1 MGDYVPGGIKQQFG
15 IMHQEA
21 DRDIAEA
28 RRMGA
33 ETKTM
38 LEETQRMNKDTD
50 LALINSFME
59 GLIEFIETKEQ
70 EEKRK

>member
-38 LEETQRMNKDTD
+38 LE
-50 LALINSFME
+50 
-59 GLIEFIETKEQ
+59 
-70 EEKRK
+70 

>member
-1 MGDYVPGGIKQQFG
+1 MGDYVPEGIKQQFE

-33 ETKTM
+33 ETEKM

-59 GLIEFIETKEQ
+59 GLIEFIETKEGL
-70 EEKRK
+70 KHK